1 MVNPMIII
9 LIIGIISAVFG
20 ALLIFVPEAILK
32 AERQANRL
40 FMTDAVFL
48 KNRIPIGIGLLGV
61 SAFLGYTYAGEPLNE
76 IIFLVTAIL
85 SGVFGLLLLVS
96 PNTILQAERHAN
108 KLYMTD
114 AFFLKNRI
122 PIGIGLL
129 GVSAFLGYT
138 YAGEPLNKII
148 FLVTALLSGIFGML
162 LLVSP
167 NTILQAER
175 HANKLYMTDAFFL
188 KNRIPIGIGL
198 IAASAFM
205 VYTYIS
211 FS

>member
-1 MVNPMIII
+1 MVDPMIII
-9 LIIGIISAVFG
+9 LIIGMISAVFG

-48 KNRIPIGIGLLGV
+48 KNRIPIGIVLLGV
-61 SAFLGYTYAGEPLNE
+61 SAFLGYTYASEPLNK

-122 PIGIGLL
+122 LIGI
-129 GVSAFLGYT
+129 A
-138 YAGEPLNKII
+138 
-148 FLVTALLSGIFGML
+148 
-162 LLVSP
+162 
-167 NTILQAER
+167 
-175 HANKLYMTDAFFL
+175 
-188 KNRIPIGIGL
+188 L
-198 IAASAFM
+198 IAASVFM
-205 VYTYIS
+205 VYTYSS

>member
-61 SAFLGYTYAGEPLNE
+61 SAFLGYTYASEPLNK

-96 PNTILQAERHAN
+96 PNTILQAA
-108 KLYMTD
+108 
-114 AFFLKNRI
+114 
-122 PIGIGLL
+122 
-129 GVSAFLGYT
+129 
-138 YAGEPLNKII
+138 
-148 FLVTALLSGIFGML
+148 
-162 LLVSP
+162 
-167 NTILQAER
+167 R

-198 IAASAFM
+198 IAASVFM